1 MKKRMKGVAILSV
14 LVIGIVFVLKF
25 VYIGDIL
32 KNKIKEN
39 VEQEVEKI

>member
-25 VYIGDIL
+25 VDVGDIL
-32 KNKIKEN
+32 KKKIKEN
-39 VEQEVEKI
+39 VEQ